1 MTRLAGSWQRA
12 LRSLSTLPAVAVAAN
27 ISADDRWVKAV
38 PSRMVSCSSK
48 PASLVRDIR
57 RSRNGALP
65 LHVLA
70 PDLVESLERALTTK
84 GTFFDIE
91 FHASKSEFDDV
102 LLWSWAKLGF
112 ACSSPA
118 DYKPRAASTADS
130 ANRRRDKQRVESNWG
145 LYETGNSSLEF
156 YDSKGEPIARGYE
169 AIVYGDHGPY
179 IEFKEEQIYWPTF
192 CRHKLKGPGRTHF
205 EHYNR
210 DVSIKLYGQFKTVA
224 DQPNPPADSNPF
236 ACSNNRPEGYADYR
250 PGRLYMSADALF
262 DLFPPLPTWST
273 KQQQEAQ
280 AEHGLARWVSSMLQ
294 VAVPLSHRTWPVRLG
309 RSSLPSPSSVSSAGC
324 GNDSGGRQRLLLF
337 PALLILEQRG
347 RRQRLGQLQFG
358 RVRSRAITTAT
369 APSVVTLKLAA
380 AEELERLKASMKVT
394 PAAWAEGVD
403 SLAHVRRHCQT
414 LLFLQETYRQVQQQL
429 PSGLTEAARLQ
440 ALFQSLAE
448 QCKEGIETA
457 KAILGRSEEDFIFT
471 PKYYYSE
478 LRLRR
483 NCLLPQHHEAFLEPQ
498 LLSFLATEVVALL
511 RMQER
516 CDYLAKAAG
525 REGRELEDFWTRCVA
540 AAHNNAVE
548 LTVAMMQSFSEEEAV
563 RELHSCFQEEQLVC
577 TEVVDGS
584 TGRVRFGSSPAM
596 TFDLEDLD
604 EEDDDEGDGDFC
616 STKVKPIFVVSDC
629 TGESAERT
637 VLCALGQFGHC
648 FERDCPADVTT
659 FRFATAGMMEDIARR
674 AKERNA
680 FVVYTLVDP
689 VANAHLQQYCQEQ
702 NVESHDLWSPLLE
715 KLEGYFDASRLG
727 IPGRRQFADAS
738 YMRMIE
744 CIEYTRLFDDGVQP
758 HRWAEADLMIIG
770 PSRSGKTPLAFF
782 MAQRGYKV
790 ANYPLIPDETIPEQL
805 WSFPQDRIFALKID
819 PKKLARIRPPPG
831 KLSAWLL
838 SASLG
843 LLFTRSLPTLWR
855 IALSAS
861 LLMATGINCMRVL
874 RPPRRQPLPICSDHS

>member
-1 MTRLAGSWQRA
+1 M
-12 LRSLSTLPAVAVAAN
+12 
-27 ISADDRWVKAV
+27 
-38 PSRMVSCSSK
+38 
-48 PASLVRDIR
+48 
-57 RSRNGALP
+57 
-65 LHVLA
+65 
-70 PDLVESLERALTTK
+70 
-84 GTFFDIE
+84 
-91 FHASKSEFDDV
+91 
-102 LLWSWAKLGF
+102 
-112 ACSSPA
+112 
-118 DYKPRAASTADS
+118 
-130 ANRRRDKQRVESNWG
+130 
-145 LYETGNSSLEF
+145 
-156 YDSKGEPIARGYE
+156 
-169 AIVYGDHGPY
+169 
-179 IEFKEEQIYWPTF
+179 
-192 CRHKLKGPGRTHF
+192 
-205 EHYNR
+205 
-210 DVSIKLYGQFKTVA
+210 
-224 DQPNPPADSNPF
+224 
-236 ACSNNRPEGYADYR
+236 
-250 PGRLYMSADALF
+250 
-262 DLFPPLPTWST
+262 
-273 KQQQEAQ
+273 
-280 AEHGLARWVSSMLQ
+280 
-294 VAVPLSHRTWPVRLG
+294 RLG
-309 RSSLPSPSSVSSAGC
+309 RSSLPSPSSVSSGC
-324 GNDSGGRQRLLLF
+324 GNDSGGRRRILLF
-337 PALLILEQRG
+337 PALLILEQR
-347 RRQRLGQLQFG
+347 RRLSHLHFG

-429 PSGLTEAARLQ
+429 PPGLPEAARLQ

-448 QCKEGIETA
+448 QCKEGIEKA

-525 REGRELEDFWTRCVA
+525 HQVPELEDFWTRCVA

-548 LTVAMMQSFSEEEAV
+548 LAVAMMRAFSEEEAV

-584 TGRVRFGSSPAM
+584 TGRVRFGSSSATAM
-596 TFDLEDLD
+596 PMDLD
-604 EEDDDEGDGDFC
+604 DLDDEDDDEGDGDFC
-616 STKVKPIFVVSDC
+616 STISKAKPIFVVSDC

-674 AKERNA
+674 AKDRHA

-689 VANAHLQQYCQEQ
+689 VANAHLRQYCQEQ
-702 NVESHDLWSPLLE
+702 DVECHDLWSPLLE

-805 WSFPQDRIFALKID
+805 WSFPQDRIFALKIE
-819 PKKLARIRPPPG
+819 PKKLARIRSSRVRNLNMSSNSKYSRLSTAQEEMSLFA
-831 KLSAWLL
+831 KLYRQHPQWTILD
-838 SASLG
+838 
-843 LLFTRSLPTLWR
+843 TTD
-855 IALSAS
+855 
-861 LLMATGINCMRVL
+861 TGIEENCAVILRRLDEVGVAGRVSADN
-874 RPPRRQPLPICSDHS
+874 PSAI